1 MGIMYSFLWPEWS
14 AMCCFPLYL
23 VFGGKSDYPKIESF
37 PFFARCFDPMVIPP
51 VSSSI
56 LFRTL
61 LDANTGPITQMIK
74 FITGKSVMILDQADT
89 ALIAVIVH
97 NFGGRSFA
105 MLFLAIGLTMISK
118 DVYEAA
124 IIDGA
129 SKIKQFF
136 TLRCLW

>member
-1 MGIMYSFLWPEWS
+1 MVCNVLLSIVLGFFS
-14 AMCCFPLYL
+14 
-23 VFGGKSDYPKIESF
+23 GKSDYPQKSKIVSF
-37 PFFARCFDPMVIPP
+37 LRPVYLIPWIIPP

-97 NFGGRSFA
+97 NFFGGRSPFA
-105 MLFLAIGLTMISK
+105 MLIFSSRPDDDLQG
-118 DVYEAA
+118 
-124 IIDGA
+124 
-129 SKIKQFF
+129 
-136 TLRCLW
+136 CL